1 MSRYFIQGK
10 GEVQLS
16 QADFKAQGGEGKI
29 YVKGATAYKIYAD
42 PRRMI
47 SPAKINELSVLTQ
60 SNIIRPADVLL
71 DAKSNAV
78 GYAMRHVGNA
88 YALCQLFPKAFRQRK
103 NLTPASVFNLVR
115 QFQEGVRHVHSKGI
129 LIIDLNEMN
138 FLVAEDFV
146 QLFFIDVDSY
156 QTPSFPATVLMET
169 VRDRHATMFTTN
181 SDWFS
186 FAVVSFQM
194 FVGIHPF
201 KGTYQP
207 LQNVADKTKM
217 LDERMRA
224 NISVLRKDVTVP
236 ASCLP
241 FNVIPPAYLDWY
253 EAVFEKGQ
261 RLPPPDGA
269 QESLVLAAPSVERHD
284 GSHHFELTELREFD
298 SEIIWHDGV
307 ITMTQQSIYFGG
319 RKYARP
325 TFDVKP
331 AVTPRTRRLIAAF
344 MDNGQLRFRDL
355 TNGQELA
362 HSVECEALMLSNGRF
377 YLKQRETLCEAEFI
391 ELAQKTLPGIKAVGS
406 VMMKAT
412 RMFEGVVLQNLLGA
426 CYASIIESPGV
437 CHQIRLRELDRYE
450 IIEAK
455 FYNHVLIVIGAHA
468 GQYDRLVFRFADEFS
483 SYDLRITC
491 DVMLTSINFTV
502 LDSGVVLHLTDED
515 ELEVFSRLKASD
527 KVKVIRDPALQSDVK
542 LFHTGTQALVARGN
556 KLYKLKMRQQ
566 SATAST

>member
-16 QADFKAQGGEGKI
+16 QADFKAQGGEGRI
-29 YVKGATAYKIYAD
+29 YVKGSTAYKIYTD

-60 SNIIRPADVLL
+60 PNIIRPAEVVL
-71 DAKSNAV
+71 DAKNNAV

-103 NLTPASVFNLVR
+103 NLTPASTFNLVR

-129 LIIDLNEMN
+129 LIVDLNEMN
-138 FLVAEDFV
+138 FLVAEDFA
-146 QLFFIDVDSY
+146 QLYFIDVDSY

-169 VRDRHATMFTTN
+169 VRDRHATGFTTN

-201 KGTYQP
+201 KGTYRP
-207 LQNVADKTKM
+207 LQNVTDKTRM
-217 LDERMRA
+217 LDERMRT

-241 FNVIPPAYLDWY
+241 FKVIPPAYLDWY
-253 EAVFEKGQ
+253 EAVFEEGK

-269 QESLVLAAPSVERHD
+269 QASLVLAAPRIEHHD
-284 GSHHFELTELREFD
+284 GSHHFEMTELHEFD

-307 ITMTQQSIYFGG
+307 ITVTQQSIYFGG
-319 RKYARP
+319 RKYAKP
-325 TFDVKP
+325 PFEVKP
-331 AVTPRTRRLIAAF
+331 AVTPRTRHLITAF
-344 MDNGQLRFRDL
+344 MGNGQVRFRDL

-362 HSVECEALMLSNGRF
+362 TTVAGEEIMLSNGRF
-377 YLKQRETLCEAEFI
+377 YLKQRETLCEVEFI
-391 ELAQKTLPGIKAVGS
+391 ELAQKTLPGVKTVGS

-412 RMFEGVVLQNLLGA
+412 RMFEGVAMQSLLGA
-426 CYASIIESPGV
+426 CYANIISAPGV

-450 IIEAK
+450 IVEAK
-455 FYNHVLIVIGAHA
+455 LCNQVLIVIGAHA
-468 GQYDRLVFRFADEFS
+468 GQYDRLVFRFTEDFS
-483 SYDLRITC
+483 DCDVRLTS

-502 LDSGVVLHLTDED
+502 LDSGIVLHLTDED
-515 ELEVFSRLKASD
+515 ELEVFSQLKGSN
-527 KVKVIRDPALQSDVK
+527 KVKVIHDPALQSDAK
-542 LFHTGTQALVARGN
+542 LFHTGTQALIARGN

-566 SATAST
+566 HAATQP